1 MVVSQLSLTRP
12 VSGQL
17 TCSNGPWLKDV
28 CACRLSHRMFCAAAC
43 TQMHEGREGLMRVTY
58 RDMANNEIQKHQW
71 FALDGDI
78 DVEWMAVRY

>member
-1 MVVSQLSLTRP
+1 
-12 VSGQL
+12 
-17 TCSNGPWLKDV
+17 
-28 CACRLSHRMFCAAAC
+28 
-43 TQMHEGREGLMRVTY
+43 MHEGREGLMRVTY